1 MIKENFQQTQDF
13 DFTFLRNKIERVSV
27 SIGGVLGATAT
38 ACGVFYTVTASCTVE
53 EIWESHSVAGTDG
66 NPVSLDIEK
75 LASGVAL
82 DSGVSILPSVYDM
95 KSTANIPIRKTPT
108 TTMANRQ
115 LARGDRLALKNVGDW
130 TGVAGLSVTLIIK
143 YKL

>member
-13 DFTFLRNKIERVSV
+13 DYTFLRNKLERVSV
-27 SIGGVLGATAT
+27 SIGGVLGATAA
-38 ACGVFYTVTASCTVE
+38 ACSVFYTATASCTVE
-53 EIWESHSVAGTDG
+53 EIWESHTVAGTDG
-66 NPVSLDIEK
+66 NPVTLDVEK
-75 LASGVAL
+75 LTSGVAL
-82 DSGVSILPSVYDM
+82 DSGVSVLSSTFDM
-95 KSTANIPIRKTPT
+95 KGTINIPVRRTPT
-108 TTMANRQ
+108 TTIANRQ